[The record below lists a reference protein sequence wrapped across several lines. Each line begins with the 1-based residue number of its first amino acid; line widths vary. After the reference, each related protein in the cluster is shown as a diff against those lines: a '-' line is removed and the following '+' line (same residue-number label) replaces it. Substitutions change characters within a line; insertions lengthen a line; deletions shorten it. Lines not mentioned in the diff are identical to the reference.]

1 MDKIDHYI
9 RISQLIAREVNYE
22 LTTEEKLELDNW
34 LNESKENLDLYHS
47 IRNREKFLDWDQQ
60 LHQINTEKGW
70 DRFESTIKP
79 HWSINTFKTV
89 LRYAAV
95 ILIPLFLSGIGY
107 FIYND
112 ISSLPQQHGQV
123 KDQKQMKPMARLIL
137 ADGSKVNLE
146 NQENVALK
154 EKDGTLI
161 EKDAGRLKYQNKANE
176 DSKVLYNTVEIPN
189 GANYQLCLTD
199 GTKVYLNSMSALKFP
214 TQFSGKTREVQ
225 LTGEAYFEVAKDK
238 EHPFL
243 VNVSGTRIEVL
254 GTSFNVKAYSDENE
268 IVTTLVEGS
277 VKVNPSEVDKS
288 TLLKP
293 GQQAVVDVIKEGILV
308 QDVNV
313 NLFTSWK
320 DGVFLFKAKRLE
332 DIMNELTR
340 WYDLKVFY
348 MNPAVKDLRFGG
360 HFNKDEEF
368 ESIMEMFELTRKI
381 NIEVNG
387 KTILISAK

>member
-1 MDKIDHYI
+1 MDKIDNNI

-22 LTTEEKLELDNW
+22 LTREEKLELDNW
-34 LNESKENLDLYHS
+34 LNESKENLDLYYS
-47 IRNREKFLDWDQQ
+47 IRNREKFLDWDQR
-60 LHQINTEKGW
+60 LHQINIVEGW
-70 DRFESTIKP
+70 NRFESTIKP
-79 HWSINTFKTV
+79 RRNIDAFKTV

-107 FIYND
+107 YIYTDLSHLPEQYAKVN
-112 ISSLPQQHGQV
+112 SS
-123 KDQKQMKPMARLIL
+123 KQSKSKARLIL

-146 NQENVALK
+146 NEENVDLK

-161 EKDAGRLKYQNKANE
+161 ERNAGSLKYQNRANAK
-176 DSKVLYNTVEIPN
+176 SNVLYNTVEIPN

-199 GTKVYLNSMSALKFP
+199 GTTVYLNSMSALKFP
-214 TQFSGKTREVQ
+214 TKFSGKTREVQ
-225 LTGEAYFEVAKDK
+225 LTGEAYFEVAKDR

-254 GTSFNVKAYSDENE
+254 GTSFNVKAYSDESE
-268 IVTTLVEGS
+268 IVTTLVEGN
-277 VKVNPSEVDKS
+277 VKVNASVSGKS

-293 GQQAVVDVIKEGILV
+293 GQQAVVDDKMREILV
-308 QDVNV
+308 QDVDV
-313 NLFTSWK
+313 DLFTSWK
-320 DGVFLFKAKRLE
+320 EGIFLFKAKRLE

-348 MNPAVKDLRFGG
+348 MNPVVKDLRFGG
-360 HFNKDEEF
+360 HFNKDEEI

-381 NIEVNG
+381 NVEVNG
-387 KTILISAK
+387 RTILISAK

>member
-1 MDKIDHYI
+1 MDKIDHHI

-22 LTTEEKLELDNW
+22 LTREEKLELDNW
-34 LNESKENLDLYHS
+34 LNESKENLDLYYS

-60 LHQINTEKGW
+60 LHQINTVEGW
-70 DRFESTIKP
+70 NRFESTIKP
-79 HWSINTFKTV
+79 HRSIDVFKTV

-107 FIYND
+107 YIYND
-112 ISSLPQQHGQV
+112 ISNLPQQYTQV
-123 KDQKQMKPMARLIL
+123 NSSKQSKPKARLIL

-146 NQENVALK
+146 NEENVALK

-161 EKDAGRLKYQNKANE
+161 ERDAGSLKYQNKANAK
-176 DSKVLYNTVEIPN
+176 SKVLYNTVEIPN

-214 TQFSGKTREVQ
+214 TKFSGKTREVE
-225 LTGEAYFEVAKDK
+225 LTGEAYFEVAKDR

-277 VKVNPSEVDKS
+277 VKVNASEIGKS

-293 GQQAVVDVIKEGILV
+293 GQQAVVDDKRGGILV
-308 QDVNV
+308 QDVDV
-313 NLFTSWK
+313 DLFTSWK
-320 DGVFLFKAKRLE
+320 EGVFLFKAKRLE

-348 MNPAVKDLRFGG
+348 MNPVVKDLRFGG
-360 HFNKDEEF
+360 HFNKDEEI

-381 NIEVNG
+381 NVEVNG